1 MHHIKRQK
9 IKENKMQKNK
19 INIAKKTLK
28 ELENISLK
36 KISIK
41 KILNGEKNIKFSNK
55 NDLLININRYFDY
68 LLKKNLINIENSSSK
83 DMLFEVYM
91 ARLDILNL
99 HRKSILNI
107 IENLYTEP
115 KLVITLL
122 PSIVESII
130 VIATLSNIDVNGLK
144 GVAKIKVLFIL
155 YLFIIFS
162 WRGDESTSLEKT
174 MTTLDKYLN
183 NIEKIFKFF

>member
-1 MHHIKRQK
+1 
-9 IKENKMQKNK
+9 MQKNK

-107 IENLYTEP
+107 IENLYTQP

-130 VIATLSNIDVNGLK
+130 VIATLSNIDINGLK

-162 WRGDESTSLEKT
+162 WRGDESISLEKT

>member
-1 MHHIKRQK
+1 
-9 IKENKMQKNK
+9 MQKNK
-19 INIAKKTLK
+19 IDVAKKTLK

-55 NDLLININRYFDY
+55 NDLIININRYFDY

-107 IENLYTEP
+107 IENLYTQP
-115 KLVITLL
+115 KLVIKLL
-122 PSIVESII
+122 PSIVESMI
-130 VIATLSNIDVNGLK
+130 VIATLSNIDVNGIK
-144 GVAKIKVLFIL
+144 GIAKVKALFFL
-155 YLFIIFS
+155 YLFIIYT
-162 WRGDESTSLEKT
+162 WRNDESESLEKT

-183 NIEKIFKFF
+183 RIEKFFKFI

>member
-1 MHHIKRQK
+1 
-9 IKENKMQKNK
+9 MQKNK
-19 INIAKKTLK
+19 IDIAKKTLK
-28 ELENISLK
+28 ELENVSLK

-55 NDLLININRYFDY
+55 NDLLININRYFDF
-68 LLKKNLINIENSSSK
+68 LLKNNLINMENSSSK

-107 IENLYTEP
+107 IKNLYTQP

-122 PSIVESII
+122 PSIIESII

-144 GVAKIKVLFIL
+144 GIAKIKVLFIL
-155 YLFIIFS
+155 YLFIIFI
-162 WRGDESTSLEKT
+162 WRSDESESLEKT

-183 NIEKIFKFF
+183 NIERIFKFF

>member
-1 MHHIKRQK
+1 
-9 IKENKMQKNK
+9 MQKNK

-28 ELENISLK
+28 ELENVSLK

-107 IENLYTEP
+107 IENLYTQP

>member
-1 MHHIKRQK
+1 
-9 IKENKMQKNK
+9 MQNNK

-28 ELENISLK
+28 ELEKVSLK

-107 IENLYTEP
+107 IENLYTQP

-155 YLFIIFS
+155 YLFIIFT

>member
-1 MHHIKRQK
+1 
-9 IKENKMQKNK
+9 MQKNK

-107 IENLYTEP
+107 IENLYTQP

-155 YLFIIFS
+155 YLFIIFT

>member
-1 MHHIKRQK
+1 
-9 IKENKMQKNK
+9 MQKNK
-19 INIAKKTLK
+19 IDIAKKTLK

-41 KILNGEKNIKFSNK
+41 KILNGEKNIKFLNK

-107 IENLYTEP
+107 IDNLYAHP

-122 PSIVESII
+122 PSIIESII

-144 GVAKIKVLFIL
+144 GIAKIKVLFIL
-155 YLFIIFS
+155 YLLIIFS
-162 WRGDESTSLEKT
+162 WRSDESASLEKT
-174 MTTLDKYLN
+174 MTTLDKYLS
-183 NIEKIFKFF
+183 NIDKIFKFF

>member
-1 MHHIKRQK
+1 
-9 IKENKMQKNK
+9 MQKNK
-19 INIAKKTLK
+19 IDIAKKTLK

-36 KISIK
+36 KISIQ
-41 KILNGEKNIKFSNK
+41 KILNGEKNIKFLNK

-99 HRKSILNI
+99 HRKSVLNI
-107 IENLYTEP
+107 IENLFTQP
-115 KLVITLL
+115 KLLITLL
-122 PSIVESII
+122 PSIVQSII
-130 VIATLSNIDVNGLK
+130 VIATISNIDVNGLK
-144 GVAKIKVLFIL
+144 GIAKIKVLFIL

-162 WRGDESTSLEKT
+162 WRNDKSASLEKT
-174 MTTLDKYLN
+174 MTTLDKYLS
-183 NIEKIFKFF
+183 NIDKIFKFF

>member
-1 MHHIKRQK
+1 
-9 IKENKMQKNK
+9 
-19 INIAKKTLK
+19 
-28 ELENISLK
+28 
-36 KISIK
+36 
-41 KILNGEKNIKFSNK
+41 
-55 NDLLININRYFDY
+55 
-68 LLKKNLINIENSSSK
+68 
-83 DMLFEVYM
+83 MLFEVYI
-91 ARLDILNL
+91 ARLEILNL

-107 IENLYTEP
+107 IENLYIKS

-155 YLFIIFS
+155 YLFIIFT

>member
-1 MHHIKRQK
+1 
-9 IKENKMQKNK
+9 MQKNK
-19 INIAKKTLK
+19 IDIAKKTLK

-41 KILNGEKNIKFSNK
+41 KILNGEKNIKFLNK

-107 IENLYTEP
+107 IENLYTQP
-115 KLVITLL
+115 KLVITLF
-122 PSIVESII
+122 PSIIESII
-130 VIATLSNIDVNGLK
+130 VIATLSNVDVNGLK
-144 GVAKIKVLFIL
+144 GIAKIKVLFIL
-155 YLFIIFS
+155 YLLIIFS
-162 WRGDESTSLEKT
+162 WRSDESASLEKT
-174 MTTLDKYLN
+174 MTSLDKYLS

>member
-1 MHHIKRQK
+1 
-9 IKENKMQKNK
+9 MQKNK

-36 KISIK
+36 NISIK

-107 IENLYTEP
+107 IENLYTQP

-144 GVAKIKVLFIL
+144 GIAKIKVLFIL
-155 YLFIIFS
+155 YLFIIFT

>member
-1 MHHIKRQK
+1 
-9 IKENKMQKNK
+9 MQKNK
-19 INIAKKTLK
+19 IDIAKKTLM
-28 ELENISLK
+28 ELK
-36 KISIK
+36 KNSFKNISIK

-55 NDLLININRYFDY
+55 NDLIININRYFDY

-107 IENLYTEP
+107 IENLYTQP
-115 KLVITLL
+115 KLVIKLL

-155 YLFIIFS
+155 YLLIIFS
-162 WRGDESTSLEKT
+162 WRGDESISLEKT

>member
-1 MHHIKRQK
+1 
-9 IKENKMQKNK
+9 MQKNK

-122 PSIVESII
+122 PSIIESII

>member
-1 MHHIKRQK
+1 
-9 IKENKMQKNK
+9 MQKNK
-19 INIAKKTLK
+19 IDIAKKTLK
-28 ELENISLK
+28 ELENVSLK

-41 KILNGEKNIKFSNK
+41 KIVNGENNIKFSSK
-55 NDLLININRYFDY
+55 NDLLININRYFDF
-68 LLKKNLINIENSSSK
+68 LLKKNLINMENSSSK

-107 IENLYTEP
+107 IENLYTQP

-122 PSIVESII
+122 PSIIESII
-130 VIATLSNIDVNGLK
+130 VIATLSNIDLNGLK
-144 GVAKIKVLFIL
+144 GIAKIKVLFIL
-155 YLFIIFS
+155 YLFIIFI
-162 WRGDESTSLEKT
+162 WRSDESASLEKT

-183 NIEKIFKFF
+183 NIEKFFKFL

>member
-1 MHHIKRQK
+1 
-9 IKENKMQKNK
+9 MQKNK

-28 ELENISLK
+28 ELENNSLK
-36 KISIK
+36 KISTK

-107 IENLYTEP
+107 IENLYTQP

>member
-1 MHHIKRQK
+1 
-9 IKENKMQKNK
+9 MQKNK
-19 INIAKKTLK
+19 IDIAKKTLK

-41 KILNGEKNIKFSNK
+41 KILNGEKNIKFLNK

-99 HRKSILNI
+99 HRKSVLNI
-107 IENLYTEP
+107 IENLFTQP
-115 KLVITLL
+115 KLLITLL
-122 PSIVESII
+122 PSIVQSII
-130 VIATLSNIDVNGLK
+130 VIATISNIDVNGLK
-144 GVAKIKVLFIL
+144 GIAKIKVLFIL
-155 YLFIIFS
+155 YLLIIFI
-162 WRGDESTSLEKT
+162 WRSDESVSLEKT

>member
-1 MHHIKRQK
+1 
-9 IKENKMQKNK
+9 MQKNK
-19 INIAKKTLK
+19 IDIAKKTLK
-28 ELENISLK
+28 ELENVSLK

-41 KILNGEKNIKFSNK
+41 KIVNGENNIKFSSK

-122 PSIVESII
+122 PSIIESII

>member
-1 MHHIKRQK
+1 
-9 IKENKMQKNK
+9 MQKNK
-19 INIAKKTLK
+19 IDIAKKTLK

-41 KILNGEKNIKFSNK
+41 KIVNGENNIKFSSK
-55 NDLLININRYFDY
+55 NDLLININRYFDF
-68 LLKKNLINIENSSSK
+68 LLKKNLINMENSSSK

-107 IENLYTEP
+107 IKNLYTQP

-122 PSIVESII
+122 PSIIESII

-144 GVAKIKVLFIL
+144 GIAKIKVLFIL
-155 YLFIIFS
+155 YLFIIFI
-162 WRGDESTSLEKT
+162 WRSDESESLEKT

-183 NIEKIFKFF
+183 NIERIFKFF

>member
-1 MHHIKRQK
+1 
-9 IKENKMQKNK
+9 MQKNK
-19 INIAKKTLK
+19 IDVAKKTLK

-55 NDLLININRYFDY
+55 NDLIININRYFDY

-99 HRKSILNI
+99 HRKSVLNI
-107 IENLYTEP
+107 IENLFTQP
-115 KLVITLL
+115 KLLITLL
-122 PSIVESII
+122 PSIVQSII
-130 VIATLSNIDVNGLK
+130 VIATISNIDVNGLK
-144 GVAKIKVLFIL
+144 GIAKIKVLFIL

-162 WRGDESTSLEKT
+162 WRNDKSASLEKT

>member
-1 MHHIKRQK
+1 
-9 IKENKMQKNK
+9 MQKNK

-107 IENLYTEP
+107 IENLYTQP

-155 YLFIIFS
+155 YLLIIFS
-162 WRGDESTSLEKT
+162 WRGDESISLEKT

>member
-1 MHHIKRQK
+1 
-9 IKENKMQKNK
+9 MQKNK
-19 INIAKKTLK
+19 IDVAKKTLK

-107 IENLYTEP
+107 IENLYTQP

-155 YLFIIFS
+155 YLFIIFT

>member
-1 MHHIKRQK
+1 
-9 IKENKMQKNK
+9 MQKNK

-162 WRGDESTSLEKT
+162 WRGDESISLEKT

>member
-1 MHHIKRQK
+1 
-9 IKENKMQKNK
+9 MQKNK

-28 ELENISLK
+28 ELENTSLK

-107 IENLYTEP
+107 IENLYTQP

>member
-1 MHHIKRQK
+1 
-9 IKENKMQKNK
+9 MQKNK
-19 INIAKKTLK
+19 IDIAKKTLK

-55 NDLLININRYFDY
+55 NDLLTNINRYFDY

-107 IENLYTEP
+107 IDNLYAHP

-122 PSIVESII
+122 PSIIESII

-144 GVAKIKVLFIL
+144 GIAKIKVLFIL
-155 YLFIIFS
+155 YLLIIFS
-162 WRGDESTSLEKT
+162 WRSDESASLEKT

>member
-1 MHHIKRQK
+1 MK
-9 IKENKMQKNK
+9 KNK
-19 INIAKKTLK
+19 IDVAKKTLK

-55 NDLLININRYFDY
+55 NDLIININRYFDY

-99 HRKSILNI
+99 HRKSVLNI
-107 IENLYTEP
+107 IENLFTQP
-115 KLVITLL
+115 KLLITLL
-122 PSIVESII
+122 PSIVQSII
-130 VIATLSNIDVNGLK
+130 VIATISNIDVNGLK
-144 GVAKIKVLFIL
+144 GIAKIKVLFIL

-162 WRGDESTSLEKT
+162 WRNDKSASLEKT

>member
-1 MHHIKRQK
+1 
-9 IKENKMQKNK
+9 MQKNK
-19 INIAKKTLK
+19 IVVAKKTLK
-28 ELENISLK
+28 ELESISLK

-41 KILNGEKNIKFSNK
+41 KILNGEKNIKFTNK
-55 NDLLININRYFDY
+55 NDLIININRYFDY

-99 HRKSILNI
+99 HRKSVLNI
-107 IENLYTEP
+107 IENLFTQP
-115 KLVITLL
+115 KLLITLL
-122 PSIVESII
+122 PSIVQSII
-130 VIATLSNIDVNGLK
+130 VIATISNINVNGLK
-144 GVAKIKVLFIL
+144 GIAKIKVLFIL

-162 WRGDESTSLEKT
+162 WRNDKSASLEKT

>member
-1 MHHIKRQK
+1 
-9 IKENKMQKNK
+9 MQKNK
-19 INIAKKTLK
+19 IDIAKKTLK

-107 IENLYTEP
+107 IENLYTQP

>member
-1 MHHIKRQK
+1 
-9 IKENKMQKNK
+9 MQKNK
-19 INIAKKTLK
+19 IDVAKKTLK

-41 KILNGEKNIKFSNK
+41 KILNGEKDIKFSNK
-55 NDLLININRYFDY
+55 NDLIININRYFDY

-99 HRKSILNI
+99 HRKSVLNI
-107 IENLYTEP
+107 IENLFTQP
-115 KLVITLL
+115 KLLIILL
-122 PSIVESII
+122 PSIVQSII
-130 VIATLSNIDVNGLK
+130 VIATISNIDVNGLK
-144 GVAKIKVLFIL
+144 GIAKIKVLFIL

-162 WRGDESTSLEKT
+162 WRNDKSASLEKT

>member
-1 MHHIKRQK
+1 
-9 IKENKMQKNK
+9 MQKNK

-107 IENLYTEP
+107 IENLYTQP

-122 PSIVESII
+122 PSIIESII

>member
-1 MHHIKRQK
+1 
-9 IKENKMQKNK
+9 MQKNK
-19 INIAKKTLK
+19 IDIAKKTLK
-28 ELENISLK
+28 ELESVSLK

-41 KILNGEKNIKFSNK
+41 KILNGENNIKFSNK
-55 NDLLININRYFDY
+55 NDLLININRYFDF
-68 LLKKNLINIENSSSK
+68 LLKKNLINMENSSSK

-107 IENLYTEP
+107 IENLYSQP

-130 VIATLSNIDVNGLK
+130 VIATLSNIEVNGLK
-144 GVAKIKVLFIL
+144 GIIKVKVLFIL
-155 YLFIIFS
+155 YLFIIFI
-162 WRGDESTSLEKT
+162 WRSDESESLEKT
-174 MTTLDKYLN
+174 MTSLDKYLN
-183 NIEKIFKFF
+183 NIEQIFKFIK

>member
-1 MHHIKRQK
+1 
-9 IKENKMQKNK
+9 MQKNK
-19 INIAKKTLK
+19 IVVAKKTLK
-28 ELENISLK
+28 ELESISLK

-41 KILNGEKNIKFSNK
+41 KILNGEKNIKFTNK
-55 NDLLININRYFDY
+55 NDLIININRYFDY

-99 HRKSILNI
+99 HRKSVLNI
-107 IENLYTEP
+107 IENLFTQP
-115 KLVITLL
+115 KLLITLL
-122 PSIVESII
+122 PSIVQSII
-130 VIATLSNIDVNGLK
+130 VIATISNIDVNGLK
-144 GVAKIKVLFIL
+144 GIAKIKVLFIL

-162 WRGDESTSLEKT
+162 WRNDKSASLEKT

>member
-1 MHHIKRQK
+1 
-9 IKENKMQKNK
+9 MQKNK

-28 ELENISLK
+28 ELENNSLK

-107 IENLYTEP
+107 IENLYTQP

>member
-1 MHHIKRQK
+1 
-9 IKENKMQKNK
+9 MQKNK

-28 ELENISLK
+28 ELENNSLK
-36 KISIK
+36 KISTK

-144 GVAKIKVLFIL
+144 GIAKIKVLFIL

-162 WRGDESTSLEKT
+162 WRSDESESLEKT

>member
-1 MHHIKRQK
+1 
-9 IKENKMQKNK
+9 MQKNK